1 MLPLQQFQALDASL
15 QRRNA
20 KQSFFSV
27 NNLPT
32 GRLTMAE
39 ADSLSAAA
47 TKRAVEAGAAATGF
61 CYIAGYATAKG
72 LVPAASR
79 QATGAA
85 ALRASQSSLPLFAVA
100 GTSPQAYVDASKI
113 ASPWQQAMATPAAT
127 PLASEQ
133 PPPEAGKGFVSSSAI
148 GLYRYRAQASE
159 WLKRNAPSGGRL
171 YEAKEL
177 AHVAKD
183 AGLSLAQARR
193 LLTGASARFNAT
205 ASKQQL
211 DTAIY
216 YVVMPDGKVAEAVK
230 LGTAT
235 ALAKHA
241 AMWDSSSPSR
251 AWLPPAH

>member
-47 TKRAVEAGAAATGF
+47 TKMFHETEAAVAGF

-85 ALRASQSSLPLFAVA
+85 ALCASQSSLPLFAVA

-113 ASPWQQAMATPAAT
+113 ASPWQQVAAPAAT

-148 GLYRYRAQASE
+148 GLYKYKAQASE

-183 AGLSLAQARR
+183 AGLSLARVR
-193 LLTGASARFNAT
+193 SLLQGASARFNAT

-235 ALAKHA
+235 ALAALA
-241 AMWDSSSPSR
+241 A
-251 AWLPPAH
+251 HITV

>member
-47 TKRAVEAGAAATGF
+47 TKMFHETEAAVAGF

-113 ASPWQQAMATPAAT
+113 ASPWQQAMAT
-127 PLASEQ
+127 LSQQVGSED
-133 PPPEAGKGFVSSSAI
+133 EAKGFVSSSAI

-177 AHVAKD
+177 AVASSQ
-183 AGLSLAQARR
+183 AGLSLARVR
-193 LLTGASARFNAT
+193 SLLQGASARFNA
-205 ASKQQL
+205 ASTKQQL

-241 AMWDSSSPSR
+241 AM
-251 AWLPPAH
+251 